1 MKNNVALVTGG
12 TSGIGKEIVK
22 ELLKNDLIV
31 YAVYL
36 NNDEQC
42 IKAKAELAEYQDRLT
57 FIKADVSQEAEVKKL
72 FSTIEKLDY
81 LVNNAGINVDETIEQ
96 ANLDSYLK
104 VINTN
109 LIGKMLCIK
118 YAIPLLRESNDA
130 SIINISSS
138 LGVKPT
144 TECSAYCCA
153 ASAIHTLT
161 MCAALELAD
170 DNIRVNT
177 ISPAFTP
184 TPLSLSWWTPEEIEE
199 KKKRNPRHRLGKVE
213 DIANVVLFLLSDKAN
228 YINGENIRV
237 NGGSLLK

>member
-1 MKNNVALVTGG
+1 MKNKIALVTGG

-22 ELLKNDLIV
+22 ELLKEGLKV

-36 NNDEQC
+36 SNDDQCHIAKEQ
-42 IKAKAELAEYQDRLT
+42 LTEYKDQLT
-57 FIKADVSQEAEVKKL
+57 FIKVDISKETEVKELFTKL
-72 FSTIEKLDY
+72 DKLDY
-81 LVNNAGINVDETIEQ
+81 LVNNAGTNVDENIED
-96 ANLDSYLK
+96 ANLDTYMK

-118 YAIPLLRESNDA
+118 YAIPLLRESSCA

-161 MCAALELAD
+161 ICAALELAD

-184 TPLSLSWWTPEEIEE
+184 TPLSLSWWTEAEIEE

-213 DIANVVLFLLSDKAN
+213 DIANTVLFLLSDKAD